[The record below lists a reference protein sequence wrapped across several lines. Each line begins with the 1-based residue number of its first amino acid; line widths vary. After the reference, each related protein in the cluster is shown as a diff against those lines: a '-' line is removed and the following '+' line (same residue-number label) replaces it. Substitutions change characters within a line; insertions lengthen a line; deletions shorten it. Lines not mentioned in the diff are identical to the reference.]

1 MMLCLFVNTLKLEQ
15 KNYFFP
21 SNVLLSPPQL
31 VAFSPT
37 LVIHTTSFNEFVTK
51 GSYSALGIGRATA
64 LFFAR
69 AKATVL
75 GFVHTHS
82 HTHTQ
87 THTGTQVRT
96 EIQGVQACRH
106 T

>member
-1 MMLCLFVNTLKLEQ
+1 MEPSDLDALSICEYFKVGTEELFFSLQ
-15 KNYFFP
+15 CSAFP
-21 SNVLLSPPQL
+21 PTTGR
-31 VAFSPT
+31 FSPT
-37 LVIHTTSFNEFVTK
+37 LVIHTTSFNEFFTK

-87 THTGTQVRT
+87 THTGTHK
-96 EIQGVQACRH
+96 H
-106 T
+106 TG